1 MSAVPRETVFAE
13 KVLVRNSDLFWTR
26 YLSNCGVAGFNCFNV
41 LSCYMPHS

>member
-13 KVLVRNSDLFWTR
+13 KVIVRSSNLFWTC
-26 YLSNCGVAGFNCFNV
+26 YLSHCGVAGFNSFNV